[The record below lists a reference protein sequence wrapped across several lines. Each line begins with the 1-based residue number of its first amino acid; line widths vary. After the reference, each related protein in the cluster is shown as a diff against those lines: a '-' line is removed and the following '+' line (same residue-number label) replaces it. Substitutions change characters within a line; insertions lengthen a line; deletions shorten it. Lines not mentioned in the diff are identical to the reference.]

1 MKTLITAATAATLL
15 LTAPFAFADGR
26 DHGHRGS
33 WGHGYAHGYKHGHYH
48 KGYGPVRVDRYYYP
62 APRVVVPHPVYV
74 PVPAPVVAVPAP
86 YPYPY
91 PHRPANSVD
100 IGFRIFF

>member
-33 WGHGYAHGYKHGHYH
+33 WGHGGYKHGHYH

-86 YPYPY
+86 YSYPY
-91 PHRPANSVD
+91 PHRPTNSVD